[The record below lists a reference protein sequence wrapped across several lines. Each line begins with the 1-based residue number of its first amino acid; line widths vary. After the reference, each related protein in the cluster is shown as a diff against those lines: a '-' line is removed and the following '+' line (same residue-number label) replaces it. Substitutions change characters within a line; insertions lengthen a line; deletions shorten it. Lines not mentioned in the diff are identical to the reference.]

1 MSSVHLEPSGGE
13 VRVRVRQDGVLRD
26 RERLP
31 GVLARTRGAWTEV
44 FSPGGCEVCAGT
56 GYSGVVPVFEVLP
69 IEPLF
74 RAELVSTS
82 DDRERAL
89 RAGAWRPLREAAL
102 EKAREGVTSL
112 AEVARQTPAP
122 G

>member
-1 MSSVHLEPSGGE
+1 M
-13 VRVRVRQDGVLRD
+13 RVRQDGVLRD